1 MRRDLLAPVLA
12 VLGGAIVLAGALVVG
27 NQIGSHSS
35 KPGADNIKVDSIAEM
50 LNGIPQKGIELGN
63 PNAKLTLV
71 EFSDPQCPLCGEW
84 ALTVFPSLVQNY
96 VRSGKLRIEYAGLA
110 FLDDRP
116 QISEK
121 DSDRLLSLAEAAGL
135 QNKLWNVV
143 ELEFENQGTENTG
156 YATDAYLRGI
166 AQAVKGLNADE
177 ALSQA
182 NTSAVVG
189 FLTAVGNRVPPDKA
203 LSQVNKNALVRS
215 IYTALVL
222 AEKSLGKQASTPSF
236 LIGRTGSKQ
245 TQLIVGAQP
254 LSAFT
259 KAIDAQLKK

>member
-12 VLGGAIVLAGALVVG
+12 VVGGAIVLVVALVVA
-27 NQIGSHSS
+27 NQLGGHSS
-35 KPGADNIKVDSIAEM
+35 KPSASNISVDSIDEM
-50 LNGIPQKGIELGN
+50 LRGIPQKGIELGN
-63 PNAKLTLV
+63 HNAKVTMV
-71 EFSDPQCPLCGEW
+71 EFTDPQCPYCGEY
-84 ALTVFPSLVQNY
+84 ARDTFPSIVQKY
-96 VRSGKLRIEYAGLA
+96 VQSGKLRVEYQGLA
-110 FLDDRP
+110 FLDDSP

-245 TQLIVGAQP
+245 TETIVGAQP

-259 KAIDAQLKK
+259 RAIDAQLKK